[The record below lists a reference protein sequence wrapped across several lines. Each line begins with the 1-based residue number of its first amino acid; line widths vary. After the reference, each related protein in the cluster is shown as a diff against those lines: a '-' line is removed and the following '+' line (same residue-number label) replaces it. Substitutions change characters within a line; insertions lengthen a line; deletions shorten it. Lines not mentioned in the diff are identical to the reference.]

1 MKSIN
6 IKSLLTLLL
15 VMLCFTEIAA
25 QEQENRPRRRRH
37 FSHEEFQAKQREYI
51 TEKAELTAEEADA
64 FFPLF
69 FELQR
74 KKFELERSVRRS
86 IRCERN
92 EQLTE
97 EQCLQYVNNMADV
110 RIEIAT
116 LEREYT
122 GKYLEVIPAC
132 KLLKVQQAE
141 FSFQRH
147 LMREMTENRHRH
159 NNSENR

>member
-15 VMLCFTEIAA
+15 VMLCFTDIAA
-25 QEQENRPRRRRH
+25 QEQERHPRHRRH

-51 TEKAELTAEEADA
+51 TEKAGLTAEEAEA

-69 FELQR
+69 FELQG
-74 KKFELERSVRRS
+74 KKFELERNVRRN
-86 IRCERN
+86 IRREDN
-92 EQLTE
+92 ECLTE
-97 EQCLQYVNNMADV
+97 EQCLRYVNSMAEV
-110 RIEIAT
+110 KIEIAT

-122 GKYLEVIPAC
+122 GKYLEVITAC
-132 KLLKVQQAE
+132 KLLRVQQAE

-147 LMREMTENRHRH
+147 LMREMTENRNRR
-159 NNSENR
+159 NNSEER